1 MRQAQRL
8 GRHPAKA
15 RPLLAFLGVG
25 GVGQRIVRRREAVDV
40 GFGFVPAHRSIDLDR
55 IGQDISPLGAE
66 RRAAEAVGLGVAIS
80 LVRRRNA
87 LGVEAR
93 GIGAEGVGL
102 VGDTRRQPPPHGVE
116 AAGLGLGA
124 QAVDLLRRERNHPA
138 DGVGSPQRRLR
149 AAEHFDARNIGQF
162 EAGEVIGSVR
172 LGRIVD
178 RRAVDQDQGL
188 AGRRAA
194 HPHLGH
200 AAESARTRHRQTRHI
215 GQDVGGEDRAAL
227 RDGLAVDDAGAGRV
241 GDDGRDAGGG
251 DDHLVQLGRVLGK
264 GRRGEGGRDRG
275 RRKKNGTLH

>member
-1 MRQAQRL
+1 MRQAERL
-8 GRHPAKA
+8 GRHAAKA

-25 GVGQRIVRRREAVDV
+25 GVGQNKVRRREAVDI
-40 GFGFVPAHRSIDLDR
+40 GLGLVPAHRSIDLDR

-66 RRAAEAVGLGVAIS
+66 RRAAEAVGFRVAVR
-80 LVRRRNA
+80 LVRRRNPV
-87 LGVEAR
+87 GVEAR

-102 VGDTRRQPPPHGVE
+102 VGDARRHAAPHGVE

-124 QAVDLLRRERNHPA
+124 QAVDLLRREGNHPA

-149 AAEHFDARNIGQF
+149 PAEHFDPRNIGQF

-188 AGRRAA
+188 TRRRAA
-194 HPHLGH
+194 HPHLGYT
-200 AAESARTRHRQTRHI
+200 AKGARTRHRQTRHI

-227 RDGLAVDDAGAGRV
+227 FDGLGVDDAGAGRV

-264 GRRGEGGRDRG
+264 GRRGEGDRNRG
-275 RRKKNGTLH
+275 RREKNGTLH